1 MKIIVTIIATN
12 LVTNFVFI
20 LLFTFLTNQKKE
32 SGFQHVDGVVNE
44 KYFCFLFIV
53 SRALLQSNTE
63 FNRIL

>member
-32 SGFQHVDGVVNE
+32 SGFQQVDGVVNE
-44 KYFCFLFIV
+44 KYFCFLFTV
-53 SRALLQSNTE
+53 SRALLQSHTE